1 MWILNVHDMSPDRV
15 CLTNWPRNPHPP
27 PPSAC
32 AVLLIVQSACRCRHV
47 GATCL
52 ESPRIMQRVL
62 APWRRSEPSRGGGAV
77 SPCKYQSSHLHPDIY
92 PPPSNEYLK
101 FLTCSPIKAII
112 QCINPAASS
121 CIVVTKSQL
130 AARGRGGVSKTHREM
145 RDETTTTTPLHLAL
159 HTLKL
164 TVNLLFWRFKASIN
178 WPSPDQ
184 WSCIIHRPSLNAQ
197 GEAQLN
203 LARLNNF
210 AEMSRC
216 LQSKVLSNR
225 PAPCLQLEQCYHDIM
240 GHYCCCCCCCCWSAV
255 AAVGFRDPT
264 AWGHICTVICLKL
277 GQFS

>member
-1 MWILNVHDMSPDRV
+1 MSPDRV
-15 CLTNWPRNPHPP
+15 CLTNWPRNPQ

-32 AVLLIVQSACRCRHV
+32 ALLLIVQSACRCRHV

-62 APWRRSEPSRGGGAV
+62 ATWRRGEPSRGGGAV

-112 QCINPAASS
+112 AVYKYKSSIAASS

-130 AARGRGGVSKTHREM
+130 AARGRGGVSKTHSREM

-164 TVNLLFWRFKASIN
+164 TVNLLF
-178 WPSPDQ
+178 
-184 WSCIIHRPSLNAQ
+184 
-197 GEAQLN
+197 
-203 LARLNNF
+203 
-210 AEMSRC
+210 
-216 LQSKVLSNR
+216 
-225 PAPCLQLEQCYHDIM
+225 
-240 GHYCCCCCCCCWSAV
+240 
-255 AAVGFRDPT
+255 
-264 AWGHICTVICLKL
+264 
-277 GQFS
+277 

>member
-1 MWILNVHDMSPDRV
+1 MSPDRV

-32 AVLLIVQSACRCRHV
+32 ALLLIVQSACRCRHV

-62 APWRRSEPSRGGGAV
+62 ATWQPGEPSRGRGAV

-112 QCINPAASS
+112 AVYKSSS

-145 RDETTTTTPLHLAL
+145 RDETTTTTTP
-159 HTLKL
+159 
-164 TVNLLFWRFKASIN
+164 
-178 WPSPDQ
+178 
-184 WSCIIHRPSLNAQ
+184 
-197 GEAQLN
+197 
-203 LARLNNF
+203 
-210 AEMSRC
+210 
-216 LQSKVLSNR
+216 
-225 PAPCLQLEQCYHDIM
+225 PCLATLTLTH
-240 GHYCCCCCCCCWSAV
+240 SV
-255 AAVGFRDPT
+255 
-264 AWGHICTVICLKL
+264 
-277 GQFS
+277 